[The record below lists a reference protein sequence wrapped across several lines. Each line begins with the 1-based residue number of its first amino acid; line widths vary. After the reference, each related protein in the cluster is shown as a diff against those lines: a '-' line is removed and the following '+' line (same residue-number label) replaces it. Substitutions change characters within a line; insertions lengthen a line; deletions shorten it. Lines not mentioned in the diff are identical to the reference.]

1 MTSHEVTV
9 LYPYEEWCVTESSF
23 DYESNYRDETI
34 FALGNGYIGIRGCF
48 EEGYSG
54 PAGTSLEGTYI
65 NGFYDSAPIIH
76 GEDAYG
82 FARHR
87 QTMLNVTDG
96 KRLRLFIGEE
106 EFKMTP
112 QTVRSYRRTLDMRSG
127 VLTREVLWESES
139 GKQLQV
145 VVSRL
150 VSLTRKHVTAL
161 RYTVTPVNFDGTLR
175 LVSSLEGEVY
185 NQVTAGDPR
194 VGSSLVGQ
202 VLKVEEKRAEGRGG
216 ILLSYTKS
224 TRFGLACAMEH
235 EYPLTWRSNLTQ
247 GEQNISLTIEIPATR
262 GTSYTLDKFISYC
275 STKDYSAAEVM
286 ERSLKEVQEARQDS
300 FDALALEQRSYLDEF
315 WRKADVEIKGD
326 EALQQG
332 IRFNLFHLLQ
342 SVGKDGKTNIG
353 AKGITGEGYEGHYFW
368 DTEIFI
374 QPVFLYTVP
383 EITKHLL
390 EYRYSILDAARARAK
405 ELSHRGALYAWRTI
419 DGAETSAYFPAG
431 TAQYHINADVMYALK
446 KYIRATQ
453 DHEFLFSKGAE
464 MLFETSRFW
473 CDLGRFIPGKG
484 FCIHTVTGPDEYTAL
499 VDNNAYTN
507 YMAKDQLEFAL
518 EVVALMKDQC
528 PDRFEELSTR
538 IALTEAELSMW
549 KQAADEMYIKVDEE
563 RGIIAQDDSFLEKP
577 VWDFENT
584 PPDHKPLML
593 YYHYLNIYRHQVL
606 KQADVV
612 MVQFLQNDRFTLA
625 QKKRC
630 FDYYEP
636 LTTHDSSL
644 SCSVHSVLAAEL
656 GYEDKAYEYF
666 MHSARMD
673 LDDYHKNSN
682 AGIHTACMAGSWM
695 SIVNGFAGMR
705 ESRGDLSFRPTLPK
719 VWGGYSFKVNFR
731 EKLLKVEVD
740 AHAVRYTLE
749 EGDVVEFRHFGQ
761 KVQLTAGKS
770 SSFSMTPTLQGV
782 IFDLDGVLTD
792 TAEYHYQAWRSLA
805 ESLSIPFDREFNE
818 QLKGVGRMESL
829 DRILAVKGVELSL
842 SEKEKLATEKNELYK
857 SFVEGVSPKDL
868 LPGIDAL
875 LKALKG
881 AGVKMAVA
889 SASKNAR
896 SVLSKL
902 GVESLFDVIVDG
914 TMVEK
919 GKPDPEC
926 FLLAAEL
933 LQLPVSNCVGVED
946 AAAGLEAITAAGM
959 KGVAVHCP
967 SFTHPK
973 VLHVATTEKLTIELL
988 NKVVSPK

>member
-9 LYPYEEWCVTESSF
+9 LYPYEEWCVTENSF

-54 PAGTSLEGTYI
+54 PVGTSLEGTYI

-96 KRLRLFIGEE
+96 KRIRLFLGEE

-112 QTVRSYRRTLDMRSG
+112 LAIRSYKRTLDMKSG
-127 VLTREVLWESES
+127 LLTREVLWESEG
-139 GKQLQV
+139 GKQVQV
-145 VVSRL
+145 AVTRL
-150 VSLTRKHVTAL
+150 VSFTRKHIAAL
-161 RYTVTPVNFDGTLR
+161 RYTVTPINFDGTLR

-202 VLKVEEKRAEGRGG
+202 VLKVEEKQAEGRGG
-216 ILLSYTKS
+216 ALLSYTRS
-224 TRFGLACAMEH
+224 TRFGLSCAMEH
-235 EYPLTWRSNLTQ
+235 EFPLTWQSSLEQ

-262 GTSYTLDKFISYC
+262 GTSYSMDKFIAYC
-275 STKDYSAAEVM
+275 STKDFGASEVM
-286 ERSLKEVQEARQDS
+286 IRSISEVQQARQDS
-300 FDALALEQRSYLDEF
+300 FETLVSEQRSYLDEF

-326 EALQQG
+326 DALQQG

-374 QPVFLYTVP
+374 QPVFLYTDP
-383 EITKHLL
+383 EITKRLL
-390 EYRYSILDAARARAK
+390 EYRYAILDAARARAK
-405 ELSHRGALYAWRTI
+405 ELSHKGALYAWRTI

-431 TAQYHINADVMYALK
+431 TAQYHINADVMFALK
-446 KYIRATQ
+446 KYIHATQ
-453 DHEFLFSKGAE
+453 DLQFLFSMGAE

-473 CDLGRFIPGKG
+473 VDLGRFIPGKG

-507 YMAKDQLEFAL
+507 YMAKDQLEFAT
-518 EVVALMKDQC
+518 EVVNLMKDQC
-528 PDRFEELSTR
+528 PDRFAELCTR
-538 IALTEAELSMW
+538 IGLTDNEISLWSRAAAEMF
-549 KQAADEMYIKVDEE
+549 IKVDEE

-577 VWDFENT
+577 VWDFQNT
-584 PPDHKPLML
+584 PPGHKPLML

-612 MVQFLQNDRFTLA
+612 MVQFLQGERFTLA

-630 FDYYEP
+630 YDYYEP

-644 SCSVHSVLAAEL
+644 SCSVHSVIAAEL

-705 ESRGDLSFRPTLPK
+705 ESKGELSFRPTLPK
-719 VWGGYSFKVNFR
+719 VWDGYSFKVNFR
-731 EKLLKVEVD
+731 GKLLKVSVD
-740 AHAVRYTLE
+740 KSVVCYTLE
-749 EGDVVEFRHFGQ
+749 EGDSVEFRHFGS
-761 KVQLTAGKS
+761 KVQLASGKTT
-770 SSFSMTPTLQGV
+770 SFSMTSELQGV

-792 TAEYHYQAWRSLA
+792 TAEQHYQAWKSLA

-829 DRILAVKGVELSL
+829 DQILARKGVILPL
-842 SEKEKLATEKNELYK
+842 SEKERLATEKNELYK
-857 SFVEGVSPKDL
+857 SFVENISPKDL
-868 LPGIDAL
+868 LPGIESL
-875 LKALKG
+875 LKILRG

-896 SVLSKL
+896 PVLAKL
-902 GVESLFDVIVDG
+902 GIEKLFDVIVDG

-933 LQLPVSNCVGVED
+933 LQLPVRNCVGVED
-946 AAAGLEAITAAGM
+946 AGAGLEAITSAGM
-959 KGVAVHCP
+959 KGIAVNCP
-967 SFTHPK
+967 SFEHSR
-973 VLHVATTEKLTIELL
+973 VRHVASTEQLTLELL
-988 NKVVSPK
+988 KKVVA